1 MDKKQRY
8 KLMREDFNP
17 VGWSMLACFLLLLVC
32 ANLVAIVD
40 AFYQS
45 FMMVFGLV
53 TEEEMLDSVM
63 SNAWGYLLYIGLG
76 LLFLWLWKGKK
87 FCVDTLFKRGRPMTV
102 GAFFSLLSV
111 FMMGQL
117 LFSVL
122 AQVQEAILN
131 LFGLSAMEML
141 ESATSTADSFSMFL
155 YAGFGAPIAEE
166 IFCRGMILRP
176 VEKYGKRFAIL
187 ISAFFFGLLHGNIVQ
202 TPFAFVVGLVLGY
215 VAVEYN
221 ILWAMV
227 VHMINNLVL
236 SDMITRLFGEI
247 VGNVLSGWLI
257 IGFSVAGLV
266 ILIVRGQETRAY
278 VKANKVDN
286 EAVHCFFTS
295 PGVIAASV
303 VLIGFMLFSF
313 FSMQ

>member
-8 KLMREDFNP
+8 KLMRKDFSP
-17 VGWSMLACFLLLLVC
+17 VGWSMLACFFLLLVC
-32 ANLVAIVD
+32 ANLVAFVD

-45 FMMVFGLV
+45 FMVAMGTI
-53 TEEEMLDSVM
+53 TEDEMMDKVM
-63 SNAWGYLLYIGLG
+63 GNAWGYLLYIGLG
-76 LLFLWLWKGKK
+76 FLFLWLWKGKK
-87 FCVDTLFKRGRPMTV
+87 FCVDTVFKRGRPMTV
-102 GAFFSLLSV
+102 GDFFCLLSV

-117 LFSVL
+117 LFSML

-141 ESATSTADSFSMFL
+141 ESATSTADTFSMFL

-176 VEKYGKRFAIL
+176 VEKYGKRFAIMT
-187 ISAFFFGLLHGNIVQ
+187 SAFFFGLLHGNVVQ

-215 VAVEYN
+215 VTVEYN

-227 VHMINNLVL
+227 LHMINNLVL
-236 SDMITRLFGEI
+236 SDMIPRVFGEMA
-247 VGNVLSGWLI
+247 GNVISSLLI
-257 IGFSVAGLV
+257 IGFSVAGLI
-266 ILIVRGQETRAY
+266 ILIVRGEETRAY

-286 EAVHCFFTS
+286 EAVHCYFTS

-303 VLIGFMLFSF
+303 VLFGFMVFSF
-313 FSMQ
+313 FTMQ

>member
-8 KLMREDFNP
+8 KLMRKDFNP

-32 ANLVAIVD
+32 ANLVALVEGV
-40 AFYQS
+40 YQS
-45 FMMVFGLV
+45 IMMAFGAI
-53 TEEEMLDSVM
+53 TEDEMMNSIM
-63 SNAWGYLLYIGLG
+63 GNAWGYLLYIGLG
-76 LLFLWLWKGKK
+76 FLFLWLWKGKK
-87 FCVDTLFKRGRPMTV
+87 FCVDTMFKRGRPMTV
-102 GAFFSLLSV
+102 GDFFSLLSV

-117 LFSVL
+117 LFSML

-141 ESATSTADSFSMFL
+141 ESATSTSDTFSMFL

-187 ISAFFFGLLHGNIVQ
+187 MSAFFFGLLHGNVVQ

-215 VAVEYN
+215 VTVEYN

-227 VHMINNLVL
+227 LHMINNLVL
-236 SDMITRLFGEI
+236 SDMIPRLFGEMG
-247 VGNVLSGWLI
+247 GNLISSLLI

-266 ILIVRGQETRAY
+266 ILIVRGQDTQAY

-295 PGVIAASV
+295 PGVITASV

-313 FSMQ
+313 YAMQ

>member
-8 KLMREDFNP
+8 KLMRKDFNP

-32 ANLVAIVD
+32 ANLVALVEG
-40 AFYQS
+40 FYQS
-45 FMMVFGLV
+45 IMMAFGAI
-53 TEEEMLDSVM
+53 TEDEMMNSIM
-63 SNAWGYLLYIGLG
+63 GNAWGYLLYIGLG
-76 LLFLWLWKGKK
+76 FLFLWLWKGKK
-87 FCVDTLFKRGRPMTV
+87 FCVDTMFKRGRRMTV
-102 GAFFSLLSV
+102 GDFFSLLSV

-117 LFSVL
+117 LFSML

-141 ESATSTADSFSMFL
+141 ESATSTPDTFSMFL

-187 ISAFFFGLLHGNIVQ
+187 MSAFFFGLLHGNVVQ

-215 VAVEYN
+215 VTVEYN

-227 VHMINNLVL
+227 LHMINNLVL
-236 SDMITRLFGEI
+236 SDMIPRLFGEMG
-247 VGNVLSGWLI
+247 GNLISSLLI

-266 ILIVRGQETRAY
+266 ILIVRGQDTQAY

-295 PGVIAASV
+295 PGVITASV

-313 FSMQ
+313 YAMQ